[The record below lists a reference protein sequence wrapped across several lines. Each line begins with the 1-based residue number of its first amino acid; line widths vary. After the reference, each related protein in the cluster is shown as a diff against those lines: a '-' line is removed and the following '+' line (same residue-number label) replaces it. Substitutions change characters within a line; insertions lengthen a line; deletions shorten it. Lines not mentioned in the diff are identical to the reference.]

1 MKITAVSTIPVR
13 MSLSHAP
20 YVTEGAGTKNEWGR
34 LTRFFPKRPE
44 PNLEYVIVQI
54 ETDEG
59 ITGAGE
65 TPVDIVFFGE
75 TLEQVQAAIDDYLGP
90 QLIGRDPFE
99 REALLHVVDYPGN
112 SCAKSAI
119 DMALHDLVGK
129 ALGTPVY
136 NLLGGASRKSIPVAI
151 EVSGGQPEDMANRCV
166 EMIAKG
172 VKAFKPKV
180 GGIPAQDLER
190 LRTIREAVGPDISL
204 RADAN
209 QGYTVKE
216 AIELCRQAEKYQV
229 GLELLEQPVA
239 RWDLEGM
246 AEVRRAVDTPIEADE
261 SCCTLHD
268 AMQIVRHNAA
278 DVLNI
283 KPGKCG
289 GLFRAKKIA
298 AIAEAAGL
306 KCVVGTA
313 FGLGLERAA
322 KLHLAAS
329 TISIVHAVEFT
340 ELDLHGNLLLQPGD
354 TALAFPLE
362 NGCLQVPDGPGLG
375 VDLDFEAVAA
385 CRVGGNGR

>member
-1 MKITAVSTIPVR
+1 MRITAVTTIPVR
-13 MSLSHAP
+13 MPLSHAP

-44 PNLEYVIVQI
+44 PILEYVIVQI

-59 ITGAGE
+59 VSGVGE
-65 TPVDIVFFGE
+65 APVDIVFFGE
-75 TLEQVQAAIDDYLGP
+75 TLEQVQTAVEDYLGP
-90 QLIGRDPFE
+90 QLVGRDPFE
-99 REALLHVVDYPGN
+99 REALLHLVDYPGN
-112 SCAKSAI
+112 NCAKSAL
-119 DMALHDLVGK
+119 DMALHDLVGR

-136 NLLGGASRKSIPVAI
+136 NLLGGASGKSIPVAI
-151 EVSGGQPEDMANRCV
+151 EVAGGPPDDMANRCL

-172 VKAFKPKV
+172 VKAFKPKI
-180 GGIPAQDLER
+180 GGIPTQDLER
-190 LRTIREAVGPDISL
+190 LQAIREAVGPAISL

-216 AIELCRQAEKYQV
+216 AILLCRLAEKHDI

-239 RWDLEGM
+239 RWDLEGL

-268 AMQIVRHNAA
+268 AMQIVRHHAA

-298 AIAEAAGL
+298 AVAEAAGL

-313 FGLGLERAA
+313 FGLGMERAA

-329 TISIVHAVEFT
+329 TVSIVHAVEFT
-340 ELDLHGNLLLQPGD
+340 ELNLHGNLLQAPGD
-354 TALAFPLE
+354 TDLAFPLDD
-362 NGCLQVPDGPGLG
+362 GCLRVPEGPGLG
-375 VDLDFEAVAA
+375 VALDLEAVEA
-385 CRVGGNGR
+385 CRVSLAG